1 MIDFKKVTYRNFQS
15 IGNQGITIDLQR
27 SPTTLIGGHNGAGK
41 STMLEA
47 IAYAL
52 FGKSLKKVNLA
63 GLINTI
69 NKKNMVVEIEF
80 SSKGKDYK
88 IIRGQKPAKL
98 EFYVGDELLDQ
109 NASSKD
115 YQAKIE
121 HALGMDF
128 KLFTQVVVLNK
139 EKYVPFMDL
148 ATSDRR
154 KVIEDILD
162 ISVFSVMSDI
172 LKDDSKDLSNDIN
185 NLRYERDKLVE
196 RMRGQQRLIDEA
208 NQNVQGQ
215 VDVINAAIDQL
226 NLDQSE
232 VDNERQSL
240 TEKICDIHP
249 MDTASINSRK
259 RQFEELAVTFRNKVQ
274 GYETTLNFFKDND
287 VCPTCDQ
294 NIDQTIKHQRVLYSK
309 TEIDKTKE
317 NATKMMV
324 EYQKVVDQL
333 ALAVEQNSKVIDLQ
347 SQLNMVLAQANN
359 IKRSIAVKQ
368 TELNALNVSSKVDQ
382 YKDELS
388 ATSAQHTDLTDKL
401 TEAVESETVFTKCKE
416 LLKDTGIKASIVR
429 DYIDLINLRLNEY
442 LGAMGFFIRIELDEA
457 FNDTIKGVNREGF
470 TYESL
475 STGQKTRVN
484 LALWLSLL
492 EVASLKNSVVTNI
505 LALDEIL
512 ENLDCEGVA
521 LFMSLIKDKLPHKNV
536 FVITQRYT
544 EFEEQFRSSI
554 NFRLK
559 DGFTEI
565 AS

>member
-88 IIRGQKPAKL
+88 IVRGQKPAKL

-185 NLRYERDKLVE
+185 DLRYERDKLVE

-226 NLDQSE
+226 NLDQAE
-232 VDNERQSL
+232 VDNERQTL
-240 TEKICDIHP
+240 TDKIDTIHP

-294 NIDQTIKHQRVLYSK
+294 NIDQTIKHQRVMYSK

-368 TELNALNVSSKVDQ
+368 SELNALNVSSKVDQ

-388 ATSAQHTDLTDKL
+388 ATSAQHIDLTDKL

-442 LGAMGFFIRIELDEA
+442 LGAMDFYLNISLDEA
-457 FNDTIKGVNREGF
+457 FNDKINSINREGF

-484 LALWLSLL
+484 LALWIALL

-505 LALDEIL
+505 LCLDEIL
-512 ENLDCEGVA
+512 ENLDREGVA
-521 LFMSLIKDKLPHKNV
+521 SFMKLVKEKLPHKNV
-536 FVITQRYT
+536 YVITQRFD
-544 EFEEQFRSSI
+544 EFEEQFFSSI
-554 NFRLK
+554 NFKLSN
-559 DGFTEI
+559 GFTEI
-565 AS
+565 A

>member
-88 IIRGQKPAKL
+88 IVRGQKPAKL

-185 NLRYERDKLVE
+185 DLRYERDKLVE

-226 NLDQSE
+226 NLDQAE
-232 VDNERQSL
+232 VDNERQTL
-240 TEKICDIHP
+240 TDKIDTIHP

-294 NIDQTIKHQRVLYSK
+294 NIDQTIKHQRVMYSK

-368 TELNALNVSSKVDQ
+368 SELNALNVSSKVDQ

>member
-88 IIRGQKPAKL
+88 IVRGQKPAKL

-185 NLRYERDKLVE
+185 DLRYERDKLVE

-226 NLDQSE
+226 NLDQAE
-232 VDNERQSL
+232 VDNERQTL
-240 TEKICDIHP
+240 TDKIDTIHP

-294 NIDQTIKHQRVLYSK
+294 NIDQTIKHQRVMYSK

-368 TELNALNVSSKVDQ
+368 SELNALNVSSKVDQ

-565 AS
+565 A